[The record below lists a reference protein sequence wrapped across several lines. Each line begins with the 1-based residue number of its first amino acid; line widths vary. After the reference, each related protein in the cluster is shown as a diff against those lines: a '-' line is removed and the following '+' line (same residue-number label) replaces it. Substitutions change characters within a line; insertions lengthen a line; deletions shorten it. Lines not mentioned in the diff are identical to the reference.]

1 MLDARTWRTG
11 SELDSSTKSVLAG
24 GCGEFPSNIASFI
37 VVVKYSKN
45 LSHVFQNPNKTS
57 TVTWI
62 VSFVIKVG
70 LGIITFAYEL

>member
-1 MLDARTWRTG
+1 MLERGERVRNWIVVP
-11 SELDSSTKSVLAG
+11 TKSVLAG
-24 GCGEFPSNIASFI
+24 GCGEFPSNIS
-37 VVVKYSKN
+37 SLN
-45 LSHVFQNPNKTS
+45 HVLQNPNKTS